1 LPQAAAGLSLGEYSA
16 LVCSNSLSFAE
27 TLPLVRSRGKYMQ
40 EAYPEGK
47 GGMAAILGLEK
58 KDVEEI
64 CVRSSRVGFVEP
76 ANYNCPGQVV
86 ISGDKL
92 GLKEA
97 CRIVRQEMGKHAV
110 MLSVSAPFHCS
121 LLKSIE
127 GKMRDLL
134 EGVIIKKASI
144 PVVSNVSAD
153 YVTTPN
159 EIKDALIKQVSHPVL
174 WEDSMCKLLRE
185 GHDFFLEVGPG
196 KVLSGFMKRISSSIK
211 ILQMDNFQEVAAFFG
226 K

>member
-1 LPQAAAGLSLGEYSA
+1 MYPQL
-16 LVCSNSLSFAE
+16 
-27 TLPLVRSRGKYMQ
+27 
-40 EAYPEGK
+40 
-47 GGMAAILGLEK
+47 
-58 KDVEEI
+58 
-64 CVRSSRVGFVEP
+64 RVGFGEP

-211 ILQMDNFQEVAAFFG
+211 ILQMDNFQEVAAFLVNNFRG
-226 K
+226 RRKWVVAKG